1 MTTPATTEPTITGSD
16 LVIEGKPGVKLPHGV
31 GNVGD
36 RVTITYGFGVTR
48 TGTLLRSTWIKGGF
62 VGWIVRRDPKVA
74 DAATTESPATTT
86 EAPEAPKSAPALRYT
101 FGCNGVRYDE
111 RCRICRRVETV
122 DNITEKCAGCS
133 R

>member
-16 LVIEGKPGVKLPHGV
+16 LIIEGKPGVKLPHGT

-36 RVTITYGFGVTR
+36 RVTITYGFGITR

-62 VGWIVRRDPKVA
+62 VGWIVRRDPKVG
-74 DAATTESPATTT
+74 AATTESPASET
-86 EAPEAPKSAPALRYT
+86 AEAPKAAAPALRYS

-122 DNITEKCAGCS
+122 DNITEKCADCS